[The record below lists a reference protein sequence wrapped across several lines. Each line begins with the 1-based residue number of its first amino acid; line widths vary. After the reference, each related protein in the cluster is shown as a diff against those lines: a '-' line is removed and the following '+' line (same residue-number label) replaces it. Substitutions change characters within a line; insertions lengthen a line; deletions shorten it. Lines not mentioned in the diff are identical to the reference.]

1 MPGPV
6 RAFAEY
12 QPVTI
17 IVNAIRD
24 LFTQQPVGTDIWVAL
39 AWCVGILVV
48 AYALAMAT
56 TTARSP
62 KDVTRRPC
70 SGGHGTGG

>member
-6 RAFAEY
+6 RAFAEH
-12 QPVTI
+12 QPVTS

-24 LFTQQPVGTDIWVAL
+24 LFTQQPVSSDLWVAL
-39 AWCVGILVV
+39 AWCGGVLVV

-56 TTARSP
+56 YHRKIA
-62 KDVTRRPC
+62 
-70 SGGHGTGG
+70 